1 MTAMTEREPLYQ
13 SGWLAE
19 WRTFRA
25 VVRREWTVFTRY
37 PSWIVSMLI
46 WPIIFPMVYILGARA
61 LAGPQ
66 GNGLEVFQN
75 KTGIDDYIG
84 FIAIGTTIWMWQNI
98 VLWEVGLVLRREQLR
113 GTLETNWMSPAW
125 RFSLLLGASMVQAF
139 GMLIFFTV
147 SIVEFTLIFGM
158 QFNGNPL
165 LMGLMLLVC
174 VPSIYG
180 LGIGFASLVIA
191 AKEANVLVMLVR
203 SLVMIFCG
211 ITFPLS
217 VLPGWMQAVAAWLPQ
232 TYMIDAMRLA
242 VLDGAGLA
250 ALWPY
255 MRILLAF
262 GALWLAIGYSAFVF
276 MERRTRRNGAL
287 GHF

>member
-1 MTAMTEREPLYQ
+1 MTTVIESKPLYRP
-13 SGWLAE
+13 GLWAE

-25 VVRREWTVFTRY
+25 VVRREWTIFTRY
-37 PSWIVSMLI
+37 PSWIVSMLV
-46 WPIIFPMVYILGARA
+46 WPIIFPLVYILGARA

-66 GNGLEVFQN
+66 GNGLAVFQQ

-113 GTLETNWMSPAW
+113 GTLEANWMSPAW

-139 GMLIFFTV
+139 GMLLFFTTSV
-147 SIVEFTLIFGM
+147 IEFTLIFGM
-158 QFNGNPL
+158 RFNGNPL

-211 ITFPLS
+211 ISFPLS
-217 VLPGWMQAVAAWLPQ
+217 VLPGWMQGVAAWLPQ
-232 TYMIDAMRLA
+232 TYMIDGMRLA
-242 VLDGAGLA
+242 VLGGADLA
-250 ALWPY
+250 ALWPNI
-255 MRILLAF
+255 RILLLF
-262 GALWLAIGYSAFVF
+262 GAVWLAIGYSAFVV
-276 MERRTRRNGAL
+276 MERRTRRNGAI